1 MKKRLL
7 TGLLAAALASASA
20 PVWAAD
26 LSLSFRDSAGAP
38 LEFAVATAAPVGK
51 ATSAKPGKAVVDQV
65 DREFVPY
72 VSVVSVGSEVSFPNQ
87 DDIRH
92 SVYSFSPAKRF
103 ELKLYSGTKA
113 APVVFDKP
121 GVVALGCNIH
131 DWMLAYVYVTEA
143 PYYGRSDAKGA
154 LTLKGLEP
162 GEYELHLWHPD
173 ASQGEQV
180 KRLRV
185 EAAGAQLSQSFSL
198 KPKPTGAAH
207 Q

>member
-7 TGLLAAALASASA
+7 AGLVVAMLLPVAA

-38 LEFAVATAAPVGK
+38 LEFAVATATPVGK
-51 ATSAKPGKAVVDQV
+51 SASAKPGKAVVDQV

-143 PYYGRSDAKGA
+143 PYFGRSDAKGA
-154 LTLKGLEP
+154 LTLKGLDS
-162 GEYELHLWHPD
+162 GEYEVRLWHPD

-185 EAAGAQLSQSFSL
+185 DAAGAQLSQSFTL

>member
-1 MKKRLL
+1 MNLFPF
-7 TGLLAAALASASA
+7 AALLVALALPA
-20 PVWAAD
+20 EAAD
-26 LSLSFRDSAGAP
+26 LGISFRDAAGLP
-38 LEFAVATAAPVGK
+38 LEFAVATATPLGK
-51 ATSAKPGKAVVDQV
+51 PAGGKPGKAVIDQV

-72 VSVVSVGSEVSFPNQ
+72 VSVVSVGTEISFPNQ

-113 APVVFDKP
+113 TPVVFDKP

-143 PYYGRSDAKGA
+143 PYFGRSDARGT
-154 LTLKGLEP
+154 LTLKGLDP
-162 GEYELHLWHPD
+162 GEYEVHLWHPD

-180 KRLRV
+180 TRLRV
-185 EAAGAQLSQSFSL
+185 EASGTQLSQSFTL
-198 KPKPTGAAH
+198 KPKSAGAAH